1 MSETEGKSVGIPISS
16 RQEWLRARQK
26 VVGASEVAALFD
38 LSPYGE
44 TIQDIYDR
52 KIKPATDEIID
63 DADGSPDQER
73 GRWLEPIILMLF
85 ARQSG
90 HPVMP
95 SKLYFHP
102 EEDRFGATPDAE
114 QDVKGERPT
123 VEVKSLRGP
132 KFNYLKYNG
141 LPDGYIMQKQAQ
153 LEVTG
158 RPWGNFVFH
167 TADAWEMIAF
177 PVERDLEFGAALRAK
192 VREFWT
198 YVDRRQRPEAPFS
211 IDDLPGVVAP
221 RGMLT
226 VRNDQAWADAVKA
239 YAERKLMLDEAEGL
253 VDSSKEL
260 VKELMGGYG
269 SCQGAGV
276 RVHFKPRDGKLTFDH
291 ESLANAYPLDSI
303 TAGAEVLRAIA
314 GLIEKYPTLENLQAE
329 FSTEMTGALSRSGL
343 NVKQFFKR
351 GAGYDDLRLY
361 VLKENPEET
370 AMLAKPK
377 LRLAP

>member
-1 MSETEGKSVGIPISS
+1 MTDVEIKSVGIPIPS
-16 RQEWLRARQK
+16 RQEWLRARHSL
-26 VVGASEVAALFD
+26 VGASEVAALFD

-44 TIQDIYDR
+44 TIQTIYDR
-52 KIKPATDEIID
+52 KIRPLTDEVVD
-63 DADGSPDQER
+63 DAAGSPDQER
-73 GRWLEPIILMLF
+73 GRYLEPIILMLF
-85 ARQSG
+85 AKQSG
-90 HPVMP
+90 HPVIA
-95 SKLYFHP
+95 SRLYLHP

-114 QDVKGERPT
+114 QVVDQELPT

-177 PVERDLEFGAALRAK
+177 PIERDREFGAALRAK

-198 YVDRRQRPEAPFS
+198 YVDRRQRPDAPLS

-221 RGMLT
+221 RGTLT
-226 VRNDQAWADAVKA
+226 IRTDQEWADATKA
-239 YAERKLMLDEAEGL
+239 YAERKAMLDEAETL
-253 VDSSKEL
+253 VDSSKAHIK
-260 VKELMGGYG
+260 VLMGGYG

-276 RVHFKPRDGKLTFDH
+276 RVHFKQREGKLTFDH
-291 ESLANAYPLDSI
+291 KELANAYPLDPI
-303 TAGAEVLRAIA
+303 TAGAKIMGVLDRVFGSSDNPELRAE
-314 GLIEKYPTLENLQAE
+314 L
-329 FSTEMTGALSRSGL
+329 MGALSQSTL
-343 NVKQFFKR
+343 DLSKFFKR
-351 GAGYDDLRLY
+351 GAGYDDMRLY
-361 VLKENPEET
+361 VLKEDAEET

-377 LRLAP
+377 LRLNP